1 MSLNI
6 DNTLATLMCFVLA
19 SHHLN
24 QGILI
29 TYIGNVSSYLSFT
42 IKIFYIYYSNRAR
55 EEDLLSFY
63 AYFSVILILGYILIV
78 SVYVEYQREK
88 NKRKNFLAKQNIHT
102 LKAETDEILAILV
115 PKFVLEKLSFQS
127 TSLA

>member
-1 MSLNI
+1 M
-6 DNTLATLMCFVLA
+6 
-19 SHHLN
+19 
-24 QGILI
+24 
-29 TYIGNVSSYLSFT
+29 
-42 IKIFYIYYSNRAR
+42 
-55 EEDLLSFY
+55 LSFY

-88 NKRKNFLAKQNIHT
+88 NKRKNFLTKQNIHT

-127 TSLA
+127 TSLAQEESDVSILFADICDFDDVMKEEKYKIVQHLEILFRSFDKLCI